1 MKFEELNL
9 KPELLK
15 AVANMGFTETTEIQ
29 GKCIP
34 TILSG
39 KDIVGQSQTG
49 SGKTAAFGLPILN
62 SIVQGKGAQAIILTP
77 TRELCVQI
85 YDTMKVMGKFTG
97 LRMVSVFGGVSIG
110 PQIDDLRRAE
120 IIIGTPGRVLDH
132 LDRGS
137 MKLDNIKFFV
147 LDEADRMLEMG
158 FIDDILEILK
168 HTPRNRQ
175 SLMFS
180 ATIPGPIRTIIQKH
194 FNNPVYI
201 KGQVHVDTKLL
212 KQVYYNIRPE
222 EKFSLLLYLLKKN
235 NGIALVFCATRQEV
249 DAVTRNLDRE
259 SVKAMAIHGGLTQ
272 NRRLQVVEMLKKEH
286 ISVLVA
292 TDVAARGL
300 DIRNIT
306 HVFNYDAPKNAE
318 EYTHRIGRTARA
330 GESGEAVTLLTQKD
344 YNNFSNVLSDRTIKV
359 NKEVMPSIPIIK
371 FERSSGRGR
380 FSDSRGNDRS
390 GDRGGFGGR
399 SGGFG
404 GRRSD
409 GPREGRRS
417 ESFDSPRDGARYNG
431 HVDDGEDRPR
441 QSHQGRNFTNRQ
453 GGFRPRR

>member
-1 MKFEELNL
+1 MKFEELKL

-15 AVANMGFTETTEIQ
+15 AIVNLGYTETTEIQ

-39 KDIVGQSQTG
+39 KDMVGQSQTG

-62 SIVQGKGAQAIILTP
+62 NIVPGKGAQAIILTP

-85 YDTMKVMGKFTG
+85 YDNMKLMGKFTG

-120 IIIGTPGRVLDH
+120 IIIGTPGRVIDH

-137 MKLDNIKFFV
+137 MKLENVKFFV

-168 HTPRNRQ
+168 HTPKNRQ

-180 ATIPGPIRTIIQKH
+180 ATMPGPIRTIIQKH

-201 KGQVHVDTKLL
+201 KGQIQVDTKLL
-212 KQVYYNIRPE
+212 KQTYYNIRPD
-222 EKFSLLLYLLKKN
+222 EKFSLLLHLIKKN

-249 DAVTRNLDRE
+249 DAVSRNLDRE
-259 SVKAMAIHGGLTQ
+259 GIKAMAIHGGLTQ

-286 ISVLVA
+286 INVLVA

-359 NKEVMPSIPIIK
+359 SKEVMPQIPMIK

-380 FSDSRGNDRS
+380 FDGNDR
-390 GDRGGFGGR
+390 GGNRGGSR
-399 SGGFG
+399 GGFG

-409 GPREGRRS
+409 GPRGDRRS
-417 ESFDSPRDGARYNG
+417 DAPRDGGRYNG
-431 HVDDGEDRPR
+431 HVDDGEERPR
-441 QSHQGRNFTNRQ
+441 QSHQGRNFTNRSGGSS